1 MLLLSIFIALYAA
14 YNGALF
20 IFNRLVILKIVLAPM
35 EGVVDYTMRDL
46 LTQIGGIDH
55 CVTEFLRVSDSV
67 LPAKVFR
74 RLCPELHNAGKTP
87 AGTPVILQLLGSD
100 PSVLAGNARK
110 GAKLGAPGID
120 LNFGCPAKTVN
131 RSKGGAVLLDTPELV
146 HEIVKAVRQAVP
158 AETPVS
164 AKMRLGNKDKSL
176 AMENAMAIKEA
187 GADSLAV
194 HARTKLEGYKPPAH
208 WEWIARIR
216 EQVDMPVVANGE
228 VWNWDDYQR
237 CREVSGCDTIMI
249 GRGLIAKPDLAKVIK
264 LHLAGEKAN
273 SFSWQEVLPF
283 IERYLNRIEQDI
295 APKYVHGRIKQ
306 WLHHLQREYAEA
318 GLLFYQVKRLKDPAE
333 IRQVINL

>member
-1 MLLLSIFIALYAA
+1 M
-14 YNGALF
+14 
-20 IFNRLVILKIVLAPM
+20 KIVLAPM

-74 RLCPELHNAGKTP
+74 RLCPELHNGGKTP
-87 AGTPVILQLLGSD
+87 SGTPVILQLLGSD

-146 HEIVKAVRQAVP
+146 HDIVKAVKQAVP

-176 AMENAMAIKEA
+176 AMENAHAIAEA

-216 EQVDMPVVANGE
+216 EAIDIPVVANGE
-228 VWNWDDYQR
+228 VWNWQDFQR

-264 LHLAGEKAN
+264 HHLADE
-273 SFSWQEVLPF
+273 EVGSYNWTEVVPF
-283 IERYLNRIEQDI
+283 IEAYLNRIERDI

-306 WLHHLQREYAEA
+306 WLSHLQREYKEAEM
-318 GLLFYQVKRLKDPAE
+318 LFQKVKKLKEPSELRLALQD
-333 IRQVINL
+333 

>member
-1 MLLLSIFIALYAA
+1 
-14 YNGALF
+14 
-20 IFNRLVILKIVLAPM
+20 M

-46 LTQIGGIDH
+46 LTQVGGIDH

-74 RLCPELHNAGKTP
+74 RLCPELHNGGKTP
-87 AGTPVILQLLGSD
+87 SGTPVILQLLGSD

-131 RSKGGAVLLDTPELV
+131 RSKGGAVLLDTPELIY
-146 HEIVKAVRQAVP
+146 EIVKAVREAVP
-158 AETPVS
+158 EGVPVS

-176 AMENAMAIKEA
+176 AMENAHAIKDA

-208 WEWIARIR
+208 WEWISRIR
-216 EQVDMPVVANGE
+216 EAIDIPVVANGE
-228 VWNWDDYQR
+228 VWSWDDYQR
-237 CREVSGCDTIMI
+237 CREVSGCDDVMI

-264 LHLAGEKAN
+264 HHQVNE
-273 SFSWQEVLPF
+273 SFTSFNWDHVLKLV
-283 IERYLNRIEQDI
+283 ELYLNRIEQDI
-295 APKYVHGRIKQ
+295 AAKYVHGRIKQ
-306 WLHHLQREYAEA
+306 WLHHLQREYVEAER
-318 GLLFYQVKRLKDPAE
+318 LFQKVKKLKEPSALRVALYD
-333 IRQVINL
+333 

>member
-1 MLLLSIFIALYAA
+1 
-14 YNGALF
+14 
-20 IFNRLVILKIVLAPM
+20 M

-74 RLCPELHNAGKTP
+74 RLCPELHNGGKTP
-87 AGTPVILQLLGSD
+87 SGTPVILQLLGSD

-146 HEIVKAVRQAVP
+146 HDIVKAVKQAVP

-176 AMENAMAIKEA
+176 AMENAHAIAEA

-216 EQVDMPVVANGE
+216 EAIDIPVVANGE
-228 VWNWDDYQR
+228 VWNWQDFQR

-264 LHLAGEKAN
+264 HHLADE
-273 SFSWQEVLPF
+273 EVGSYNWTEVVPF
-283 IERYLNRIEQDI
+283 IEAYLNRIERDI

-306 WLHHLQREYAEA
+306 WLSHLQREYKEAEM
-318 GLLFYQVKRLKDPAE
+318 LFQKVKKLKEPSELRLALQD
-333 IRQVINL
+333 

>member
-1 MLLLSIFIALYAA
+1 
-14 YNGALF
+14 
-20 IFNRLVILKIVLAPM
+20 M

-46 LTQIGGIDH
+46 LTQVGGIDH

-74 RLCPELHNAGKTP
+74 RLCPELHNEGKTP
-87 AGTPVILQLLGSD
+87 SGTPVILQLLGSD

-146 HEIVKAVRQAVP
+146 HEIVKAVREAVP
-158 AETPVS
+158 EGVPVS

-176 AMENAMAIKEA
+176 ALENAHAIADA
-187 GADSLAV
+187 GADSMAV

-216 EQVDMPVVANGE
+216 EAVDIPVVANGE
-228 VWNWDDYQR
+228 VWNWEDYQR
-237 CREVSGCDTIMI
+237 CREVSGCDDVMI

-264 LHLAGEKAN
+264 HHQLNETVSSLNWEH
-273 SFSWQEVLPF
+273 VLKLVEQYLVQ
-283 IERYLNRIEQDI
+283 IERDI
-295 APKYVHGRIKQ
+295 AAKYVHGRLKQ
-306 WLHHLQREYAEA
+306 WLHHLQREYDEA
-318 GLLFYQVKRLKDPAE
+318 GVVFEKVKKLREPSQLRVALN
-333 IRQVINL
+333 QQF

>member
-1 MLLLSIFIALYAA
+1 M
-14 YNGALF
+14 
-20 IFNRLVILKIVLAPM
+20 KIILAPM

-46 LTQIGGIDH
+46 LTQVGGIDH

-74 RLCPELHNAGKTP
+74 RLCPELHNGGKTP

-131 RSKGGAVLLDTPELV
+131 RSKGGAVLLDAPELV
-146 HEIVKAVRQAVP
+146 HEIVKAVREAVP
-158 AETPVS
+158 EEVPVS

-176 AMENAMAIKEA
+176 ALENAHAIADA
-187 GADSLAV
+187 GADSMAV

-216 EQVDMPVVANGE
+216 EAVNIPVVANGE
-228 VWNWDDYQR
+228 VWNWEDYLR
-237 CREVSGCDTIMI
+237 CREVSGCDDVMI

-264 LHLAGEKAN
+264 HHQLNETVSSLNWEH
-273 SFSWQEVLPF
+273 VLKLVEQYLVQ
-283 IERYLNRIEQDI
+283 IERDI
-295 APKYVHGRIKQ
+295 AAKYVHGRLKQ
-306 WLHHLQREYAEA
+306 WLHHLQREYDEA
-318 GLLFYQVKRLKDPAE
+318 GVVFEKVKKLREPSQLRVALN
-333 IRQVINL
+333 QQF